1 MLSQELRPKTLDDM
15 AGQEEA
21 KRLIKAIIKNPE
33 NAPKVLLFCG
43 SFGTGKCVTGDTRV
57 HTSDGYKRIDE
68 LVQNPE
74 YDEEGFMDISPQNIK
89 VVGSTATHYYYGGK
103 RKVVE
108 ISSPSFKIRGTYNHR
123 VRVYGANG
131 GLHWK
136 KLRDITTDDFVAIPL
151 KHDMLFD
158 NKSKTYEFMKED
170 ISERDKGYFLGTLF
184 SNILSYGYV
193 NGYYFDG
200 VIICSGNVRYLLKGL
215 KEDYCSVVDNKGI
228 CIKTSLNGYIKDFFT
243 DVVTVPEFVFLSN
256 REFICGFLSAVCEY
270 HRKGFDFKFG
280 NFTESVARGLQQ
292 LFYLLGIVT
301 HVDAV
306 SGSAYDFKITDSVS
320 RHKAFE
326 SLFSDLG
333 AVSGILECYKDYKC
347 SKLKIPNDEYT
358 RYIADKMYQFIKE
371 NHNLG
376 ELPLSHYMNIMD
388 SDFRFITNKRTK
400 SISIDSYYRL
410 VGVAKLI
417 GVDVLKDRVV
427 KGYNRLLED
436 YRFVRV
442 SSKKELYNE
451 YDVYDLTVEGT
462 ATFTANGLINHN
474 TTASRI
480 VGRELNNIKDEN
492 YDLLNSPFYY
502 EFDSTVVGN
511 VEEIKKLRDIFTVSF
526 GDYWRIVVL
535 DECVHYDTKIHV
547 MDENGN
553 KFVYSIGRLVSKK
566 PKGWKALSV
575 DDKGNFSYKPILNF
589 FNNGKKDFYKVGV
602 EVSRLGSLSRV
613 NKYIKNV
620 VCTENHRFFDT
631 NFNEVYLRDL
641 KVGDVI
647 STYEDY
653 SNNKILKRAIKNSN
667 TEYILNEDVV
677 SFLRGSVLGDG
688 RVDVLRSGSFRYNFT
703 QSSKHYEYF
712 DVVKSILG
720 ELYCC
725 DKVGKS
731 GYGGK
736 DVLTVTSRV
745 CDSFKDIFSS
755 LFTDGKK
762 RITREY
768 LDSLTPLSIAT
779 WYMDDGSLNHSYGK
793 EKSISLSTHAYSK
806 EENEIII
813 EYFKDVYGIQFKLY
827 YDKRCGRYS
836 IGASCKEDR
845 HKFLELVSP
854 YVIDLFQYKLGKYFS
869 CGNGIRNIDSI
880 KEDVYKG
887 DFKFVGKGVIKSITP
902 YKDSHVSAYD
912 IEVADN
918 HNYITSGG
926 IILHNCH
933 TVSSSAQAAMLKM
946 FEETKGKTIYI
957 LATTDPQKLLPTIRS
972 RALEINFNDV
982 PVEAIVDN
990 LTKVSEERNLN
1001 LSEEIKLLIA
1011 DRSGGH
1017 MRNAHM
1023 LLDKYI
1029 LLGEED
1035 FKDSIKS
1042 SVTLFC
1048 DYLIATYKN
1057 DKDAV
1062 LSNIND
1068 LLSIPKD
1075 NLQSDWSIVM
1085 TESLRSFCGFECRHK
1100 DIKRLVDTYGSDFNI
1115 IAQCYMSTWVK
1126 NMFIDIP
1133 YTQATL
1139 LNMYKVVQGALE
1151 KKRTQ
1156 SGVGSVSSVAS
1167 KYGRPVR

>member
-74 YDEEGFMDISPQNIK
+74 YDEEGFMDISPKNVK
-89 VVGSTATHYYYGGK
+89 VVGDRLATHHYYGGK
-103 RKVVE
+103 KKVVK
-108 ISSPSFKIRGTYNHR
+108 ISSREFSIKGTPNHR
-123 VRVYGANG
+123 VKVYGGKG
-131 GLHWK
+131 GLVWK
-136 KLRDITTDDFVAIPL
+136 RLDKITKDDYVAIPI
-151 KHDMLFD
+151 KDVILFD
-158 NKSKTYEFMKED
+158 NKSEDYSFFRGGASEFDKGFILGSIFSQSIGNGVDLSEMSDTIDISGNSASINSFCCRVDGLIED
-170 ISERDKGYFLGTLF
+170 ISYNHVRF
-184 SNILSYGYV
+184 SHKDLSKYIYEYGLSH
-193 NGYYFDG
+193 N
-200 VIICSGNVRYLLKGL
+200 
-215 KEDYCSVVDNKGI
+215 
-228 CIKTSLNGYIKDFFT
+228 
-243 DVVTVPEFVFLSN
+243 VPEFVFSSN
-256 REFICGFLSAVCEY
+256 RKFIVGFLSAFFSFLGDY
-270 HRKGFDFKFG
+270 DF
-280 NFTESVARGLQQ
+280 TVSSLSESVARDIQNL
-292 LFYLLGIVT
+292 LYLLGIV
-301 HVDAV
+301 
-306 SGSAYDFKITDSVS
+306 SSVIETS
-320 RHKAFE
+320 T
-326 SLFSDLG
+326 
-333 AVSGILECYKDYKC
+333 YKC
-347 SKLKIPNDEYT
+347 KLSILHRRSREVFCDTIVISDDIQGVLLRKSICNMTSKEEYIPNNTYT
-358 RYIADKMYQFIKE
+358 KFITARIRHLLRSTALDDSLSSHINFDKWFSFIKYDDRKS
-371 NHNLG
+371 
-376 ELPLSHYMNIMD
+376 LSL
-388 SDFRFITNKRTK
+388 K
-400 SISIDSYYRL
+400 SYH
-410 VGVAKLI
+410 
-417 GVDVLKDRVV
+417 DVLEHANMDIFKDRTL
-427 KGYNRLLED
+427 KHFDTLLNTHI
-436 YRFVRV
+436 FVRV
-442 SSKKELYNE
+442 SDIKELSS

-462 ATFTANGLINHN
+462 HTFTANGLINHN

-480 VGRELNNIKDEN
+480 VGRELNNIKDDN

-535 DECVHYDTKIHV
+535 DET
-547 MDENGN
+547 
-553 KFVYSIGRLVSKK
+553 
-566 PKGWKALSV
+566 
-575 DDKGNFSYKPILNF
+575 
-589 FNNGKKDFYKVGV
+589 
-602 EVSRLGSLSRV
+602 
-613 NKYIKNV
+613 
-620 VCTENHRFFDT
+620 
-631 NFNEVYLRDL
+631 
-641 KVGDVI
+641 
-647 STYEDY
+647 
-653 SNNKILKRAIKNSN
+653 
-667 TEYILNEDVV
+667 
-677 SFLRGSVLGDG
+677 
-688 RVDVLRSGSFRYNFT
+688 
-703 QSSKHYEYF
+703 
-712 DVVKSILG
+712 
-720 ELYCC
+720 
-725 DKVGKS
+725 
-731 GYGGK
+731 
-736 DVLTVTSRV
+736 
-745 CDSFKDIFSS
+745 
-755 LFTDGKK
+755 
-762 RITREY
+762 
-768 LDSLTPLSIAT
+768 
-779 WYMDDGSLNHSYGK
+779 
-793 EKSISLSTHAYSK
+793 
-806 EENEIII
+806 
-813 EYFKDVYGIQFKLY
+813 
-827 YDKRCGRYS
+827 
-836 IGASCKEDR
+836 
-845 HKFLELVSP
+845 
-854 YVIDLFQYKLGKYFS
+854 
-869 CGNGIRNIDSI
+869 
-880 KEDVYKG
+880 
-887 DFKFVGKGVIKSITP
+887 
-902 YKDSHVSAYD
+902 
-912 IEVADN
+912 
-918 HNYITSGG
+918 
-926 IILHNCH
+926 H
-933 TVSSSAQAAMLKM
+933 TVSSQAQAAMLKM

-1057 DKDAV
+1057 DKDVV

-1156 SGVGSVSSVAS
+1156 SGVGSVQSVAS

>member
-57 HTSDGYKRIDE
+57 HTSDGYKRIDG

-74 YDEEGFMDISPQNIK
+74 YDEEGFMDISPKNIK
-89 VVGSTATHYYYGGK
+89 VVGDRLATHHYYGGK
-103 RKVVE
+103 KKVVK
-108 ISSPSFKIRGTYNHR
+108 ISSREFSIKGTPNHR
-123 VRVYGANG
+123 VKVYGGKG
-131 GLHWK
+131 GLVWK
-136 KLRDITTDDFVAIPL
+136 RLVKITKDDYVAIPI
-151 KHDMLFD
+151 KDVILFD
-158 NKSKTYEFMKED
+158 NKSEDYSFFRGGASEFDKGFILGSIFSQSIGNGVDLSEMSDTIDIYGNSASINSFCCRVDGLIED
-170 ISERDKGYFLGTLF
+170 ISYNHVRF
-184 SNILSYGYV
+184 SHKDLSKYIYEYGLSH
-193 NGYYFDG
+193 N
-200 VIICSGNVRYLLKGL
+200 
-215 KEDYCSVVDNKGI
+215 
-228 CIKTSLNGYIKDFFT
+228 
-243 DVVTVPEFVFLSN
+243 VPEFVFSSN
-256 REFICGFLSAVCEY
+256 RKFIVGFLSAFFSFLCDY
-270 HRKGFDFKFG
+270 DF
-280 NFTESVARGLQQ
+280 TVSSLSESVARDIQNL
-292 LFYLLGIVT
+292 LYLLGIV
-301 HVDAV
+301 
-306 SGSAYDFKITDSVS
+306 SSVIETS
-320 RHKAFE
+320 T
-326 SLFSDLG
+326 
-333 AVSGILECYKDYKC
+333 YKC
-347 SKLKIPNDEYT
+347 KLSILHRRSREVFCDTIVISDDIQRVLLRKSICNMTSKEEYIPNNTYT
-358 RYIADKMYQFIKE
+358 KFITARIRHLLRSTALDDSLSSHINFDKWFSFIKYDDRKS
-371 NHNLG
+371 
-376 ELPLSHYMNIMD
+376 LSL
-388 SDFRFITNKRTK
+388 K
-400 SISIDSYYRL
+400 SYH
-410 VGVAKLI
+410 
-417 GVDVLKDRVV
+417 DVLEHANMDIFKDRTL
-427 KGYNRLLED
+427 KHFDTLLNTHI
-436 YRFVRV
+436 FVRV
-442 SSKKELYNE
+442 SEIKELSS

-462 ATFTANGLINHN
+462 HTFTANGLINHN

-480 VGRELNNIKDEN
+480 VGRELNNIKDDN

-535 DECVHYDTKIHV
+535 DEC
-547 MDENGN
+547 
-553 KFVYSIGRLVSKK
+553 
-566 PKGWKALSV
+566 
-575 DDKGNFSYKPILNF
+575 
-589 FNNGKKDFYKVGV
+589 
-602 EVSRLGSLSRV
+602 
-613 NKYIKNV
+613 
-620 VCTENHRFFDT
+620 
-631 NFNEVYLRDL
+631 
-641 KVGDVI
+641 
-647 STYEDY
+647 
-653 SNNKILKRAIKNSN
+653 
-667 TEYILNEDVV
+667 
-677 SFLRGSVLGDG
+677 
-688 RVDVLRSGSFRYNFT
+688 
-703 QSSKHYEYF
+703 
-712 DVVKSILG
+712 
-720 ELYCC
+720 
-725 DKVGKS
+725 
-731 GYGGK
+731 
-736 DVLTVTSRV
+736 
-745 CDSFKDIFSS
+745 
-755 LFTDGKK
+755 
-762 RITREY
+762 
-768 LDSLTPLSIAT
+768 
-779 WYMDDGSLNHSYGK
+779 
-793 EKSISLSTHAYSK
+793 
-806 EENEIII
+806 
-813 EYFKDVYGIQFKLY
+813 
-827 YDKRCGRYS
+827 
-836 IGASCKEDR
+836 
-845 HKFLELVSP
+845 
-854 YVIDLFQYKLGKYFS
+854 
-869 CGNGIRNIDSI
+869 
-880 KEDVYKG
+880 
-887 DFKFVGKGVIKSITP
+887 
-902 YKDSHVSAYD
+902 
-912 IEVADN
+912 
-918 HNYITSGG
+918 
-926 IILHNCH
+926 H
-933 TVSSSAQAAMLKM
+933 TVSSVAQAAMLKM

-1100 DIKRLVDTYGSDFNI
+1100 DIKRLVDTYGGDFNI

-1156 SGVGSVSSVAS
+1156 SGVGSVQSVAS

>member
-74 YDEEGFMDISPQNIK
+74 YDEEGFMDISPKNIK
-89 VVGSTATHYYYGGK
+89 VVGDRLATHHYYGGK
-103 RKVVE
+103 KKVVK
-108 ISSPSFKIRGTYNHR
+108 ISSREFSIKGTPNHR
-123 VRVYGANG
+123 VKVYGGKG
-131 GLHWK
+131 GLVWK
-136 KLRDITTDDFVAIPL
+136 RLDKITKDDYVAIPI
-151 KHDMLFD
+151 KDVILFD
-158 NKSKTYEFMKED
+158 NKSEDYSFFRGGASEFDKGFILGSIFSQSIGNGVGLSEMSDTIDISGNSASINSFCCRVDGLIED
-170 ISERDKGYFLGTLF
+170 ISYNHVRF
-184 SNILSYGYV
+184 SHKDLSKYIYEYGLSH
-193 NGYYFDG
+193 N
-200 VIICSGNVRYLLKGL
+200 
-215 KEDYCSVVDNKGI
+215 
-228 CIKTSLNGYIKDFFT
+228 
-243 DVVTVPEFVFLSN
+243 VPEFVFSSN
-256 REFICGFLSAVCEY
+256 RKFIVGFLSAFFSFLGDY
-270 HRKGFDFKFG
+270 DF
-280 NFTESVARGLQQ
+280 TVSSLSESVARDIQNL
-292 LFYLLGIVT
+292 LYLLGIV
-301 HVDAV
+301 
-306 SGSAYDFKITDSVS
+306 SSVIETS
-320 RHKAFE
+320 T
-326 SLFSDLG
+326 
-333 AVSGILECYKDYKC
+333 YKC
-347 SKLKIPNDEYT
+347 KLSILHRRSREVFCDTIVISDDIQGVLLRKSICNMTSKEEYIPNNTYT
-358 RYIADKMYQFIKE
+358 KFITARIRHLLRSTALDDSLSSHINFDKWFSFIKYDDRKS
-371 NHNLG
+371 
-376 ELPLSHYMNIMD
+376 LSL
-388 SDFRFITNKRTK
+388 K
-400 SISIDSYYRL
+400 SYH
-410 VGVAKLI
+410 
-417 GVDVLKDRVV
+417 DVLEHANMDIFKDRTL
-427 KGYNRLLED
+427 KHFDTLLNTHI
-436 YRFVRV
+436 FVRV
-442 SSKKELYNE
+442 SDIKELSS

-462 ATFTANGLINHN
+462 HTFTANGLINHN

-480 VGRELNNIKDEN
+480 VGRELNNIKDDN

-535 DECVHYDTKIHV
+535 DET
-547 MDENGN
+547 
-553 KFVYSIGRLVSKK
+553 
-566 PKGWKALSV
+566 
-575 DDKGNFSYKPILNF
+575 
-589 FNNGKKDFYKVGV
+589 
-602 EVSRLGSLSRV
+602 
-613 NKYIKNV
+613 
-620 VCTENHRFFDT
+620 
-631 NFNEVYLRDL
+631 
-641 KVGDVI
+641 
-647 STYEDY
+647 
-653 SNNKILKRAIKNSN
+653 
-667 TEYILNEDVV
+667 
-677 SFLRGSVLGDG
+677 
-688 RVDVLRSGSFRYNFT
+688 
-703 QSSKHYEYF
+703 
-712 DVVKSILG
+712 
-720 ELYCC
+720 
-725 DKVGKS
+725 
-731 GYGGK
+731 
-736 DVLTVTSRV
+736 
-745 CDSFKDIFSS
+745 
-755 LFTDGKK
+755 
-762 RITREY
+762 
-768 LDSLTPLSIAT
+768 
-779 WYMDDGSLNHSYGK
+779 
-793 EKSISLSTHAYSK
+793 
-806 EENEIII
+806 
-813 EYFKDVYGIQFKLY
+813 
-827 YDKRCGRYS
+827 
-836 IGASCKEDR
+836 
-845 HKFLELVSP
+845 
-854 YVIDLFQYKLGKYFS
+854 
-869 CGNGIRNIDSI
+869 
-880 KEDVYKG
+880 
-887 DFKFVGKGVIKSITP
+887 
-902 YKDSHVSAYD
+902 
-912 IEVADN
+912 
-918 HNYITSGG
+918 
-926 IILHNCH
+926 H
-933 TVSSSAQAAMLKM
+933 TVSSQAQAAMLKM

-1057 DKDAV
+1057 DKDVV

-1156 SGVGSVSSVAS
+1156 SGVGSVQSVAS

>member
-74 YDEEGFMDISPQNIK
+74 YDEEGFMDISPKNIK
-89 VVGSTATHYYYGGK
+89 VVGDRLATHHYYGGK
-103 RKVVE
+103 KKVVK
-108 ISSPSFKIRGTYNHR
+108 ISSREFSIKGTPNHR
-123 VRVYGANG
+123 VKVYGGKG
-131 GLHWK
+131 GLVWK
-136 KLRDITTDDFVAIPL
+136 RLDKITKDDYVAIPI
-151 KHDMLFD
+151 KDVILFD
-158 NKSKTYEFMKED
+158 NKSEDYSFFRGGASEFDKGFILGSIFSQSIGNGVDLSEMSDTIDISGNSASINSFCCRVDGLIED
-170 ISERDKGYFLGTLF
+170 ISYNHVRF
-184 SNILSYGYV
+184 SHKDLSKYIYEYGLSH
-193 NGYYFDG
+193 N
-200 VIICSGNVRYLLKGL
+200 
-215 KEDYCSVVDNKGI
+215 
-228 CIKTSLNGYIKDFFT
+228 
-243 DVVTVPEFVFLSN
+243 VPEFVFSSN
-256 REFICGFLSAVCEY
+256 RKFIIGFLSAFFSFLGDY
-270 HRKGFDFKFG
+270 DF
-280 NFTESVARGLQQ
+280 TVSSLSESVARDIQNL
-292 LFYLLGIVT
+292 LYLLGIV
-301 HVDAV
+301 
-306 SGSAYDFKITDSVS
+306 SSVIETS
-320 RHKAFE
+320 T
-326 SLFSDLG
+326 
-333 AVSGILECYKDYKC
+333 YKC
-347 SKLKIPNDEYT
+347 KLSILHRRSREVFCDTIVISDDIQGVLLRKSICNMTSKEEYIPNNTYT
-358 RYIADKMYQFIKE
+358 KFITARIRHLLRSTALDDSLSSHINFDKWFSFIKYDDRKS
-371 NHNLG
+371 
-376 ELPLSHYMNIMD
+376 LSL
-388 SDFRFITNKRTK
+388 K
-400 SISIDSYYRL
+400 SYH
-410 VGVAKLI
+410 
-417 GVDVLKDRVV
+417 DVLEHANMDIFKDRTL
-427 KGYNRLLED
+427 KHFDTLLNTHI
-436 YRFVRV
+436 FVRV
-442 SSKKELYNE
+442 SDIKELSS

-462 ATFTANGLINHN
+462 HTFTANGLINHN

-480 VGRELNNIKDEN
+480 VGRELNNIKDDN

-535 DECVHYDTKIHV
+535 DET
-547 MDENGN
+547 
-553 KFVYSIGRLVSKK
+553 
-566 PKGWKALSV
+566 
-575 DDKGNFSYKPILNF
+575 
-589 FNNGKKDFYKVGV
+589 
-602 EVSRLGSLSRV
+602 
-613 NKYIKNV
+613 
-620 VCTENHRFFDT
+620 
-631 NFNEVYLRDL
+631 
-641 KVGDVI
+641 
-647 STYEDY
+647 
-653 SNNKILKRAIKNSN
+653 
-667 TEYILNEDVV
+667 
-677 SFLRGSVLGDG
+677 
-688 RVDVLRSGSFRYNFT
+688 
-703 QSSKHYEYF
+703 
-712 DVVKSILG
+712 
-720 ELYCC
+720 
-725 DKVGKS
+725 
-731 GYGGK
+731 
-736 DVLTVTSRV
+736 
-745 CDSFKDIFSS
+745 
-755 LFTDGKK
+755 
-762 RITREY
+762 
-768 LDSLTPLSIAT
+768 
-779 WYMDDGSLNHSYGK
+779 
-793 EKSISLSTHAYSK
+793 
-806 EENEIII
+806 
-813 EYFKDVYGIQFKLY
+813 
-827 YDKRCGRYS
+827 
-836 IGASCKEDR
+836 
-845 HKFLELVSP
+845 
-854 YVIDLFQYKLGKYFS
+854 
-869 CGNGIRNIDSI
+869 
-880 KEDVYKG
+880 
-887 DFKFVGKGVIKSITP
+887 
-902 YKDSHVSAYD
+902 
-912 IEVADN
+912 
-918 HNYITSGG
+918 
-926 IILHNCH
+926 H
-933 TVSSSAQAAMLKM
+933 TVSSQAQAAMLKM

-972 RALEINFNDV
+972 RALEIDFNDV

-1057 DKDAV
+1057 DKDVV

-1156 SGVGSVSSVAS
+1156 SGVGSVQSVAS

>member
-193 NGYYFDG
+193 NGYHFDG

-215 KEDYCSVVDNKGI
+215 KEDYCSVVDSKGI

-280 NFTESVARGLQQ
+280 NFTESIVRDLQQ

-371 NHNLG
+371 NHNLV

-388 SDFRFITNKRTK
+388 SDFRFITNKRIK

-480 VGRELNNIKDEN
+480 VGRELNNIKDDN

-535 DECVHYDTKIHV
+535 DEC
-547 MDENGN
+547 
-553 KFVYSIGRLVSKK
+553 
-566 PKGWKALSV
+566 
-575 DDKGNFSYKPILNF
+575 
-589 FNNGKKDFYKVGV
+589 
-602 EVSRLGSLSRV
+602 
-613 NKYIKNV
+613 
-620 VCTENHRFFDT
+620 
-631 NFNEVYLRDL
+631 
-641 KVGDVI
+641 
-647 STYEDY
+647 
-653 SNNKILKRAIKNSN
+653 
-667 TEYILNEDVV
+667 
-677 SFLRGSVLGDG
+677 
-688 RVDVLRSGSFRYNFT
+688 
-703 QSSKHYEYF
+703 
-712 DVVKSILG
+712 
-720 ELYCC
+720 
-725 DKVGKS
+725 
-731 GYGGK
+731 
-736 DVLTVTSRV
+736 
-745 CDSFKDIFSS
+745 
-755 LFTDGKK
+755 
-762 RITREY
+762 
-768 LDSLTPLSIAT
+768 
-779 WYMDDGSLNHSYGK
+779 
-793 EKSISLSTHAYSK
+793 
-806 EENEIII
+806 
-813 EYFKDVYGIQFKLY
+813 
-827 YDKRCGRYS
+827 
-836 IGASCKEDR
+836 
-845 HKFLELVSP
+845 
-854 YVIDLFQYKLGKYFS
+854 
-869 CGNGIRNIDSI
+869 
-880 KEDVYKG
+880 
-887 DFKFVGKGVIKSITP
+887 
-902 YKDSHVSAYD
+902 
-912 IEVADN
+912 
-918 HNYITSGG
+918 
-926 IILHNCH
+926 H
-933 TVSSSAQAAMLKM
+933 TVSSQAQAAMLKM

>member
-74 YDEEGFMDISPQNIK
+74 YDEEGFMDISPKNIK
-89 VVGSTATHYYYGGK
+89 VVGDRLATHHYYGGK
-103 RKVVE
+103 KKVVK
-108 ISSPSFKIRGTYNHR
+108 ISSREFSIKGTPNHR
-123 VRVYGANG
+123 VKVYGGRG
-131 GLHWK
+131 GLVWK
-136 KLRDITTDDFVAIPL
+136 RLDKITKDDYVAIPI
-151 KHDMLFD
+151 KDVILFD
-158 NKSKTYEFMKED
+158 NKSEDCSFFRGGASEFDKGFILGSIFSQSIGNGVDLSEMSDTIDISGNSASINSFCCRVDGLIED
-170 ISERDKGYFLGTLF
+170 ISYNHVRF
-184 SNILSYGYV
+184 SHKDLSKYIYEYGLSH
-193 NGYYFDG
+193 N
-200 VIICSGNVRYLLKGL
+200 
-215 KEDYCSVVDNKGI
+215 
-228 CIKTSLNGYIKDFFT
+228 
-243 DVVTVPEFVFLSN
+243 VPEFVFSSN
-256 REFICGFLSAVCEY
+256 RKFIVGFLSAFFSFLGDY
-270 HRKGFDFKFG
+270 DF
-280 NFTESVARGLQQ
+280 TVSSLSESVARDIQNL
-292 LFYLLGIVT
+292 LYLLGIV
-301 HVDAV
+301 
-306 SGSAYDFKITDSVS
+306 SSVIETS
-320 RHKAFE
+320 T
-326 SLFSDLG
+326 
-333 AVSGILECYKDYKC
+333 YKC
-347 SKLKIPNDEYT
+347 KLSILHRRSREVFCDTIVISDDIQGVLLRKSICNMTSKEEYIPNNTYT
-358 RYIADKMYQFIKE
+358 KFITARIRHLLRSTALDDSLSSHINFDKWFSFIKYDDRKS
-371 NHNLG
+371 
-376 ELPLSHYMNIMD
+376 LSL
-388 SDFRFITNKRTK
+388 K
-400 SISIDSYYRL
+400 SYH
-410 VGVAKLI
+410 
-417 GVDVLKDRVV
+417 DVLEHANMDIFKDRTL
-427 KGYNRLLED
+427 KHFDTLLNTHI
-436 YRFVRV
+436 FVRV
-442 SSKKELYNE
+442 SDIKELSS

-462 ATFTANGLINHN
+462 HTFTANGLINHN

-480 VGRELNNIKDEN
+480 VGRELNNIKDDN

-535 DECVHYDTKIHV
+535 DET
-547 MDENGN
+547 
-553 KFVYSIGRLVSKK
+553 
-566 PKGWKALSV
+566 
-575 DDKGNFSYKPILNF
+575 
-589 FNNGKKDFYKVGV
+589 
-602 EVSRLGSLSRV
+602 
-613 NKYIKNV
+613 
-620 VCTENHRFFDT
+620 
-631 NFNEVYLRDL
+631 
-641 KVGDVI
+641 
-647 STYEDY
+647 
-653 SNNKILKRAIKNSN
+653 
-667 TEYILNEDVV
+667 
-677 SFLRGSVLGDG
+677 
-688 RVDVLRSGSFRYNFT
+688 
-703 QSSKHYEYF
+703 
-712 DVVKSILG
+712 
-720 ELYCC
+720 
-725 DKVGKS
+725 
-731 GYGGK
+731 
-736 DVLTVTSRV
+736 
-745 CDSFKDIFSS
+745 
-755 LFTDGKK
+755 
-762 RITREY
+762 
-768 LDSLTPLSIAT
+768 
-779 WYMDDGSLNHSYGK
+779 
-793 EKSISLSTHAYSK
+793 
-806 EENEIII
+806 
-813 EYFKDVYGIQFKLY
+813 
-827 YDKRCGRYS
+827 
-836 IGASCKEDR
+836 
-845 HKFLELVSP
+845 
-854 YVIDLFQYKLGKYFS
+854 
-869 CGNGIRNIDSI
+869 
-880 KEDVYKG
+880 
-887 DFKFVGKGVIKSITP
+887 
-902 YKDSHVSAYD
+902 
-912 IEVADN
+912 
-918 HNYITSGG
+918 
-926 IILHNCH
+926 H
-933 TVSSSAQAAMLKM
+933 TVSSQAQAAMLKM

-1057 DKDAV
+1057 DKDVV

-1156 SGVGSVSSVAS
+1156 SGVGSVQSVAS

>member
-1 MLSQELRPKTLDDM
+1 MLSQELRPKKLDDM

-74 YDEEGFMDISPQNIK
+74 YDEEGFMDISPKNIK
-89 VVGSTATHYYYGGK
+89 VVGDRLATHHYYGGK
-103 RKVVE
+103 KKVVK
-108 ISSPSFKIRGTYNHR
+108 ISSREFSIKGTPNHR
-123 VRVYGANG
+123 VKVYGGKG
-131 GLHWK
+131 GLVWK
-136 KLRDITTDDFVAIPL
+136 RLDKITKDDYVAIPI
-151 KHDMLFD
+151 KDVILFD
-158 NKSKTYEFMKED
+158 NKSEDYSFFRGGASEFDKGFILGSIFSQSIGNGVDLSEMSDTIDIYGNSASINSFCCRVDGLIED
-170 ISERDKGYFLGTLF
+170 ISYNHVRF
-184 SNILSYGYV
+184 SHKDLSKYIYEYGLSH
-193 NGYYFDG
+193 N
-200 VIICSGNVRYLLKGL
+200 
-215 KEDYCSVVDNKGI
+215 
-228 CIKTSLNGYIKDFFT
+228 
-243 DVVTVPEFVFLSN
+243 VPEFVFSSN
-256 REFICGFLSAVCEY
+256 RKFIVGFLSAFFSFLCDY
-270 HRKGFDFKFG
+270 DF
-280 NFTESVARGLQQ
+280 TVSSLSESVARDIQNL
-292 LFYLLGIVT
+292 LYLLGIV
-301 HVDAV
+301 
-306 SGSAYDFKITDSVS
+306 SSVIETS
-320 RHKAFE
+320 T
-326 SLFSDLG
+326 
-333 AVSGILECYKDYKC
+333 YKC
-347 SKLKIPNDEYT
+347 KLSILHRRSREVFCDTIVISDDIQRVLLRKSICNMTSKEEYIPNNTYT
-358 RYIADKMYQFIKE
+358 KFITARIRHLLRSTALDDSLSSHINFDKWFSFIKY
-371 NHNLG
+371 G
-376 ELPLSHYMNIMD
+376 DRKSLSL
-388 SDFRFITNKRTK
+388 K
-400 SISIDSYYRL
+400 SYH
-410 VGVAKLI
+410 
-417 GVDVLKDRVV
+417 DVLEHANMDIFKDRTL
-427 KGYNRLLED
+427 KHFDTLLNTHI
-436 YRFVRV
+436 FVRV
-442 SSKKELYNE
+442 SEIKELSS

-462 ATFTANGLINHN
+462 HTFTANGLINHN

-480 VGRELNNIKDEN
+480 VGRELNNIKDDN

-535 DECVHYDTKIHV
+535 DECVHYDTRIHV

-553 KFVYSIGRLVSKK
+553 TFLEKIGKLVSKK
-566 PKGWKALSV
+566 PKGWEALSV
-575 DDKGNFSYKPILNF
+575 DDRGNFSYKPILNF
-589 FNNGKKDFYKVGV
+589 FNNGKKDFYKVDIDGV
-602 EVSRLGSLSRV
+602 EDS
-613 NKYIKNV
+613 V
-620 VCTENHRFFDT
+620 VCTDNHRFFDI

-641 KVGDVI
+641 VVGDIV
-647 STYEDY
+647 ST
-653 SNNKILKRAIKNSN
+653 LC
-667 TEYILNEDVV
+667 
-677 SFLRGSVLGDG
+677 GG
-688 RVDVLRSGSFRYNFT
+688 
-703 QSSKHYEYF
+703 
-712 DVVKSILG
+712 ILG
-720 ELYCC
+720 Y
-725 DKVGKS
+725 
-731 GYGGK
+731 
-736 DVLTVTSRV
+736 
-745 CDSFKDIFSS
+745 
-755 LFTDGKK
+755 
-762 RITREY
+762 
-768 LDSLTPLSIAT
+768 
-779 WYMDDGSLNHSYGK
+779 
-793 EKSISLSTHAYSK
+793 
-806 EENEIII
+806 
-813 EYFKDVYGIQFKLY
+813 
-827 YDKRCGRYS
+827 
-836 IGASCKEDR
+836 
-845 HKFLELVSP
+845 
-854 YVIDLFQYKLGKYFS
+854 
-869 CGNGIRNIDSI
+869 
-880 KEDVYKG
+880 
-887 DFKFVGKGVIKSITP
+887 GVIKSIAP

-933 TVSSSAQAAMLKM
+933 TVSATAQAAMLKM

-1100 DIKRLVDTYGSDFNI
+1100 DIKRLVDTYGGDFNI

-1156 SGVGSVSSVAS
+1156 SGVGSVQSVAS

>member
-68 LVQNPE
+68 LVKNPE

-89 VVGSTATHYYYGGK
+89 VVGNKIATHYYYGGK
-103 RKVVE
+103 KKVIK
-108 ISSPSFKIRGTYNHR
+108 ISSREFSIKGTPNHR
-123 VRVYGANG
+123 VKVYGGKG
-131 GLHWK
+131 GLVWK
-136 KLRDITTDDFVAIPL
+136 RLDKITKDDYVAIPI
-151 KHDMLFD
+151 KDVILFD
-158 NKSKTYEFMKED
+158 NKSEDYSFFRGGASEFDKGFILGSIFSQSIGNGVDLSDISDTIDIFGDSASINSFCCRVNGLIED
-170 ISERDKGYFLGTLF
+170 ISYNHVKF
-184 SNILSYGYV
+184 SHKDLSKYIYEYGLSH
-193 NGYYFDG
+193 N
-200 VIICSGNVRYLLKGL
+200 
-215 KEDYCSVVDNKGI
+215 
-228 CIKTSLNGYIKDFFT
+228 
-243 DVVTVPEFVFLSN
+243 VPEFVFLSN
-256 REFICGFLSAVCEY
+256 RKFIVGFLSAFFSFLGDY
-270 HRKGFDFKFG
+270 DF
-280 NFTESVARGLQQ
+280 TVSSLSESVARDIQNL
-292 LFYLLGIVT
+292 LYLLGIV
-301 HVDAV
+301 
-306 SGSAYDFKITDSVS
+306 SSVIETS
-320 RHKAFE
+320 T
-326 SLFSDLG
+326 
-333 AVSGILECYKDYKC
+333 YKC
-347 SKLKIPNDEYT
+347 KLSILHRRSREVFCDTIVISDDIQRVLLRESICNMTSKEEYIPNNTYT
-358 RYIADKMYQFIKE
+358 K
-371 NHNLG
+371 
-376 ELPLSHYMNIMD
+376 
-388 SDFRFITNKRTK
+388 FITARIRHLLRSTALDDSLSSHINFDKWFSIIKYDDRK
-400 SISIDSYYRL
+400 SLSLKSYH
-410 VGVAKLI
+410 
-417 GVDVLKDRVV
+417 DVLEHANMDIFKDRTL
-427 KGYNRLLED
+427 KHFDTLLNTHI
-436 YRFVRV
+436 FVRV
-442 SSKKELYNE
+442 SEIKELSS

-462 ATFTANGLINHN
+462 HTFTANGLINHN

-526 GDYWRIVVL
+526 GDYWRIVTL
-535 DECVHYDTKIHV
+535 DEV
-547 MDENGN
+547 
-553 KFVYSIGRLVSKK
+553 
-566 PKGWKALSV
+566 
-575 DDKGNFSYKPILNF
+575 
-589 FNNGKKDFYKVGV
+589 
-602 EVSRLGSLSRV
+602 
-613 NKYIKNV
+613 
-620 VCTENHRFFDT
+620 
-631 NFNEVYLRDL
+631 
-641 KVGDVI
+641 
-647 STYEDY
+647 
-653 SNNKILKRAIKNSN
+653 
-667 TEYILNEDVV
+667 
-677 SFLRGSVLGDG
+677 
-688 RVDVLRSGSFRYNFT
+688 
-703 QSSKHYEYF
+703 
-712 DVVKSILG
+712 
-720 ELYCC
+720 
-725 DKVGKS
+725 
-731 GYGGK
+731 
-736 DVLTVTSRV
+736 
-745 CDSFKDIFSS
+745 
-755 LFTDGKK
+755 
-762 RITREY
+762 
-768 LDSLTPLSIAT
+768 
-779 WYMDDGSLNHSYGK
+779 
-793 EKSISLSTHAYSK
+793 
-806 EENEIII
+806 
-813 EYFKDVYGIQFKLY
+813 
-827 YDKRCGRYS
+827 
-836 IGASCKEDR
+836 
-845 HKFLELVSP
+845 
-854 YVIDLFQYKLGKYFS
+854 
-869 CGNGIRNIDSI
+869 
-880 KEDVYKG
+880 
-887 DFKFVGKGVIKSITP
+887 
-902 YKDSHVSAYD
+902 
-912 IEVADN
+912 
-918 HNYITSGG
+918 
-926 IILHNCH
+926 H
-933 TVSSSAQAAMLKM
+933 TVSSQAQAAMLKM

-1085 TESLRSFCGFECRHK
+1085 TESLRSFCGFVCRHK

-1151 KKRTQ
+1151 KKRSQ
-1156 SGVGSVSSVAS
+1156 SGVGSVQSVAS

>member
-1 MLSQELRPKTLDDM
+1 MLSQELRPKKLDDM

-74 YDEEGFMDISPQNIK
+74 YDEEGFMDISPKNIK
-89 VVGSTATHYYYGGK
+89 VVGDRLATHHYYGGK
-103 RKVVE
+103 KKVVK
-108 ISSPSFKIRGTYNHR
+108 ISSREFSIKGTPNHR
-123 VRVYGANG
+123 VKVYGGKG
-131 GLHWK
+131 GLVWK
-136 KLRDITTDDFVAIPL
+136 RLDKITKDDYVAIPI
-151 KHDMLFD
+151 KDVILFD
-158 NKSKTYEFMKED
+158 NKSEDYSFFRGGASEFDKGFILGSIFSQSIGNGVDLSEMSDTIDIYGNSASINSFCCRVDGLIED
-170 ISERDKGYFLGTLF
+170 ISYNHVRF
-184 SNILSYGYV
+184 SHKDLSKYIYEYGLSH
-193 NGYYFDG
+193 N
-200 VIICSGNVRYLLKGL
+200 
-215 KEDYCSVVDNKGI
+215 
-228 CIKTSLNGYIKDFFT
+228 
-243 DVVTVPEFVFLSN
+243 VPEFVFSSN
-256 REFICGFLSAVCEY
+256 RKFIVGFLSAFFSFLCDY
-270 HRKGFDFKFG
+270 DF
-280 NFTESVARGLQQ
+280 TVSSLSESVARDIQNL
-292 LFYLLGIVT
+292 LYLLGIV
-301 HVDAV
+301 
-306 SGSAYDFKITDSVS
+306 SSVIETS
-320 RHKAFE
+320 T
-326 SLFSDLG
+326 
-333 AVSGILECYKDYKC
+333 YKC
-347 SKLKIPNDEYT
+347 KLSILHRRSREVFCDTIVISDDIQRVLLRKSICNMTSKEEYIPNNTYT
-358 RYIADKMYQFIKE
+358 KFITARIRHLLCSTALDDSLSSHINFDKWFSFIKY
-371 NHNLG
+371 G
-376 ELPLSHYMNIMD
+376 DRKSLSL
-388 SDFRFITNKRTK
+388 K
-400 SISIDSYYRL
+400 SYH
-410 VGVAKLI
+410 
-417 GVDVLKDRVV
+417 DVLEHANMDIFKDRTL
-427 KGYNRLLED
+427 KHFDTLLNTHI
-436 YRFVRV
+436 FVMV
-442 SSKKELYNE
+442 SEIKELSS

-462 ATFTANGLINHN
+462 HTFTANGLINHN

-480 VGRELNNIKDEN
+480 VGRELNNIKDDN

-535 DECVHYDTKIHV
+535 DECVHYDTRIHV

-553 KFVYSIGRLVSKK
+553 TFLEKIGKLVSKK
-566 PKGWKALSV
+566 PKGWEALSV
-575 DDKGNFSYKPILNF
+575 DDRGNFSYKPILNF
-589 FNNGKKDFYKVGV
+589 FNNGKKDFYKVDIDGV
-602 EVSRLGSLSRV
+602 EDS
-613 NKYIKNV
+613 V
-620 VCTENHRFFDT
+620 VCTDNHRFFDI

-641 KVGDVI
+641 VVGDIV
-647 STYEDY
+647 ST
-653 SNNKILKRAIKNSN
+653 LC
-667 TEYILNEDVV
+667 
-677 SFLRGSVLGDG
+677 GG
-688 RVDVLRSGSFRYNFT
+688 
-703 QSSKHYEYF
+703 
-712 DVVKSILG
+712 ILG
-720 ELYCC
+720 Y
-725 DKVGKS
+725 
-731 GYGGK
+731 
-736 DVLTVTSRV
+736 
-745 CDSFKDIFSS
+745 
-755 LFTDGKK
+755 
-762 RITREY
+762 
-768 LDSLTPLSIAT
+768 
-779 WYMDDGSLNHSYGK
+779 
-793 EKSISLSTHAYSK
+793 
-806 EENEIII
+806 
-813 EYFKDVYGIQFKLY
+813 
-827 YDKRCGRYS
+827 
-836 IGASCKEDR
+836 
-845 HKFLELVSP
+845 
-854 YVIDLFQYKLGKYFS
+854 
-869 CGNGIRNIDSI
+869 
-880 KEDVYKG
+880 
-887 DFKFVGKGVIKSITP
+887 GVIKSIAP

-933 TVSSSAQAAMLKM
+933 TVSATAQAAMLKM

-957 LATTDPQKLLPTIRS
+957 LATTDPQKLLPTISS

-1100 DIKRLVDTYGSDFNI
+1100 DIKRLVDTYGGDFNI

-1156 SGVGSVSSVAS
+1156 SGVGSVQSVAS

>member
-89 VVGSTATHYYYGGK
+89 VVGDRLATHHYYGGK
-103 RKVVE
+103 KKVVK
-108 ISSPSFKIRGTYNHR
+108 ISSREFSIKGTPNHR
-123 VRVYGANG
+123 VKVYGGKG
-131 GLHWK
+131 GLVWK
-136 KLRDITTDDFVAIPL
+136 RLDKITKDDYVAIPI
-151 KHDMLFD
+151 KDVILFD
-158 NKSKTYEFMKED
+158 NKSEDYSFFRGGASEFDKGFILGSIFSQSIGNGVDLSEMSDTIDIFGDSASINSFCCRVDGLIED
-170 ISERDKGYFLGTLF
+170 ISYNHVKF
-184 SNILSYGYV
+184 SHKDLPKYIYEYGLSH
-193 NGYYFDG
+193 N
-200 VIICSGNVRYLLKGL
+200 
-215 KEDYCSVVDNKGI
+215 
-228 CIKTSLNGYIKDFFT
+228 
-243 DVVTVPEFVFLSN
+243 VPEFVFSSN
-256 REFICGFLSAVCEY
+256 RKFIVGFLSAFFSFLGDY
-270 HRKGFDFKFG
+270 DF
-280 NFTESVARGLQQ
+280 TVSSLSESVARDIQNL
-292 LFYLLGIVT
+292 LYLLGIV
-301 HVDAV
+301 
-306 SGSAYDFKITDSVS
+306 SSVIETS
-320 RHKAFE
+320 T
-326 SLFSDLG
+326 
-333 AVSGILECYKDYKC
+333 YKC
-347 SKLKIPNDEYT
+347 KLSILHRRSREVFCDTIVISDDIQGVLLRKSICNMTSKEEYIPNNTYT
-358 RYIADKMYQFIKE
+358 KFITARIRHLLRSTALDDSLSSHINFDKWFSFIKYDDRKS
-371 NHNLG
+371 
-376 ELPLSHYMNIMD
+376 LSL
-388 SDFRFITNKRTK
+388 K
-400 SISIDSYYRL
+400 SYH
-410 VGVAKLI
+410 
-417 GVDVLKDRVV
+417 DVLEHANMDIFKDRTL
-427 KGYNRLLED
+427 KHFDTLLNTHI
-436 YRFVRV
+436 FIRV
-442 SSKKELYNE
+442 SEINELSS

-462 ATFTANGLINHN
+462 HTFTANGLINHN

-535 DECVHYDTKIHV
+535 DET
-547 MDENGN
+547 
-553 KFVYSIGRLVSKK
+553 
-566 PKGWKALSV
+566 
-575 DDKGNFSYKPILNF
+575 
-589 FNNGKKDFYKVGV
+589 
-602 EVSRLGSLSRV
+602 
-613 NKYIKNV
+613 
-620 VCTENHRFFDT
+620 
-631 NFNEVYLRDL
+631 
-641 KVGDVI
+641 
-647 STYEDY
+647 
-653 SNNKILKRAIKNSN
+653 
-667 TEYILNEDVV
+667 
-677 SFLRGSVLGDG
+677 
-688 RVDVLRSGSFRYNFT
+688 
-703 QSSKHYEYF
+703 
-712 DVVKSILG
+712 
-720 ELYCC
+720 
-725 DKVGKS
+725 
-731 GYGGK
+731 
-736 DVLTVTSRV
+736 
-745 CDSFKDIFSS
+745 
-755 LFTDGKK
+755 
-762 RITREY
+762 
-768 LDSLTPLSIAT
+768 
-779 WYMDDGSLNHSYGK
+779 
-793 EKSISLSTHAYSK
+793 
-806 EENEIII
+806 
-813 EYFKDVYGIQFKLY
+813 
-827 YDKRCGRYS
+827 
-836 IGASCKEDR
+836 
-845 HKFLELVSP
+845 
-854 YVIDLFQYKLGKYFS
+854 
-869 CGNGIRNIDSI
+869 
-880 KEDVYKG
+880 
-887 DFKFVGKGVIKSITP
+887 
-902 YKDSHVSAYD
+902 
-912 IEVADN
+912 
-918 HNYITSGG
+918 
-926 IILHNCH
+926 H
-933 TVSSSAQAAMLKM
+933 TVSGQAQAAMLKM

-1085 TESLRSFCGFECRHK
+1085 TESLRSFCGFDCRNK

-1126 NMFIDIP
+1126 NMFVDIP

-1151 KKRTQ
+1151 KKRSQ
-1156 SGVGSVSSVAS
+1156 SGVGSVQSVAS

>member
-1 MLSQELRPKTLDDM
+1 MLSQELRPKTLDGM

-103 RKVVE
+103 KKVVE
-108 ISSPSFKIRGTYNHR
+108 ISSPSFKVRGTYNHR
-123 VRVYGANG
+123 VKVYGGKG
-131 GLHWK
+131 GLQWK
-136 KLRDITTDDFVAIPL
+136 KLKDITTDDFVAIPL
-151 KHDMLFD
+151 KHDILFD

-184 SNILSYGYV
+184 FNILSYGYV
-193 NGYYFDG
+193 NDYYFDG
-200 VIICSGNVRYLLKGL
+200 IIIASTNVEYLSKGL
-215 KEDYCSVVDNKGI
+215 KEDYYSIVDNKGI
-228 CIKTSLNGYIKDFFT
+228 CIKTSLSRYIKDFFT
-243 DVVTVPEFVFLSN
+243 DVVAIPEFVFSSN
-256 REFICGFLSAVCEY
+256 REFICGFLSVVCEY
-270 HRKGFDFKFG
+270 YRKGFEFKFG
-280 NFTESVARGLQQ
+280 NFTESVARDLQQ

-301 HVDAV
+301 RVDAV
-306 SGSAYDFKITDSVS
+306 SGSLYDLKIADSAS

-333 AVSGILECYKDYKC
+333 LVRYFFEGCVNYRC

-358 RYIADKMYQFIKE
+358 RFIADKMYQLIKDG
-371 NHNLG
+371 NNLNN
-376 ELPLSHYMNIMD
+376 LPLSNYMHMRE
-388 SDFRFITNKRTK
+388 SDFRFINNKRTK
-400 SISIDSYYRL
+400 TMSVDSYYKL
-410 VGVAKLI
+410 VGVAQVLGI
-417 GVDVLKDRVV
+417 DVNKNRTI
-427 KGYNRLLED
+427 KGYSQLLED
-436 YRFVRV
+436 YMFVRV

-462 ATFTANGLINHN
+462 HTFTANGLINHN

-480 VGRELNNIKDEN
+480 VGRELNNIKDDN

-535 DECVHYDTKIHV
+535 DECVHYDTRIHV

-553 KFVYSIGRLVSKK
+553 KFLEKIGKIVSKR
-566 PKGWKALSV
+566 PKNWKALSV
-575 DDKGNFSYKPILNF
+575 DDNGNFSYKSILNF
-589 FNNGKKDFYKVGV
+589 FNNGKKDFY
-602 EVSRLGSLSRV
+602 EVCIDGITDS
-613 NKYIKNV
+613 V
-620 VCTENHRFFDT
+620 VCTDNHRFFDI

-641 KVGDVI
+641 AVGDTI
-647 STYEDY
+647 STFCGG
-653 SNNKILKRAIKNSN
+653 IL
-667 TEYILNEDVV
+667 E
-677 SFLRGSVLGDG
+677 
-688 RVDVLRSGSFRYNFT
+688 
-703 QSSKHYEYF
+703 
-712 DVVKSILG
+712 
-720 ELYCC
+720 
-725 DKVGKS
+725 
-731 GYGGK
+731 
-736 DVLTVTSRV
+736 
-745 CDSFKDIFSS
+745 
-755 LFTDGKK
+755 
-762 RITREY
+762 
-768 LDSLTPLSIAT
+768 
-779 WYMDDGSLNHSYGK
+779 
-793 EKSISLSTHAYSK
+793 
-806 EENEIII
+806 
-813 EYFKDVYGIQFKLY
+813 
-827 YDKRCGRYS
+827 
-836 IGASCKEDR
+836 
-845 HKFLELVSP
+845 
-854 YVIDLFQYKLGKYFS
+854 
-869 CGNGIRNIDSI
+869 
-880 KEDVYKG
+880 
-887 DFKFVGKGVIKSITP
+887 KGVIKSITP

-926 IILHNCH
+926 VILHNCH
-933 TVSSSAQAAMLKM
+933 TVSATAQAAMLKM

-1156 SGVGSVSSVAS
+1156 SGVGSVQSVAS

>member
-74 YDEEGFMDISPQNIK
+74 YDEEGFMDISPKNIK
-89 VVGSTATHYYYGGK
+89 VVGDRLATHHYYGGK
-103 RKVVE
+103 KKVVK
-108 ISSPSFKIRGTYNHR
+108 ISSREFSIKGTPNHR
-123 VRVYGANG
+123 VKVYGGKG
-131 GLHWK
+131 GLVWK
-136 KLRDITTDDFVAIPL
+136 RLDKITKDDYVAIPV
-151 KHDMLFD
+151 KDVILFD
-158 NKSKTYEFMKED
+158 NKSEDYSFFRGGSSEFDKGFILGSIFSQSIGNGVDLSEMSDTID
-170 ISERDKGYFLGTLF
+170 ISGNSASINSFCCRVDGLMKDISYNHVRF
-184 SNILSYGYV
+184 SHKDLSKYIYEYGLSH
-193 NGYYFDG
+193 N
-200 VIICSGNVRYLLKGL
+200 
-215 KEDYCSVVDNKGI
+215 
-228 CIKTSLNGYIKDFFT
+228 
-243 DVVTVPEFVFLSN
+243 VPEFVFSSS
-256 REFICGFLSAVCEY
+256 RKFIVGFLSAFFSFLCDY
-270 HRKGFDFKFG
+270 DF
-280 NFTESVARGLQQ
+280 TVSSLSESVARDIQNL
-292 LFYLLGIVT
+292 LYLLGIV
-301 HVDAV
+301 
-306 SGSAYDFKITDSVS
+306 SSVIETS
-320 RHKAFE
+320 T
-326 SLFSDLG
+326 
-333 AVSGILECYKDYKC
+333 YKC
-347 SKLKIPNDEYT
+347 KLSILHRRSREVFCDTIVISDDIQRVLLSKSICNMTSKEEYIPNNTYT
-358 RYIADKMYQFIKE
+358 KFITARIRHLLRSTALDDSLSSHINFDKWFSFIKY
-371 NHNLG
+371 G
-376 ELPLSHYMNIMD
+376 DRKSLSL
-388 SDFRFITNKRTK
+388 K
-400 SISIDSYYRL
+400 SYH
-410 VGVAKLI
+410 
-417 GVDVLKDRVV
+417 DVLEHANMDIFKDRTL
-427 KGYNRLLED
+427 KHFDTLLNTHI
-436 YRFVRV
+436 FVRV
-442 SSKKELYNE
+442 SEIKELSSS
-451 YDVYDLTVEGT
+451 DVYDLTVEGT

-535 DECVHYDTKIHV
+535 DECVHYDTRIHV
-547 MDENGN
+547 MDERGN
-553 KFVYSIGRLVSKK
+553 KFLEKIGILVSKK

-575 DDKGNFSYKPILNF
+575 DDNGNFSYKPILNF
-589 FNNGKKDFYKVGV
+589 FNNGKKDFY
-602 EVSRLGSLSRV
+602 EVCIDGITDS
-613 NKYIKNV
+613 V
-620 VCTENHRFFDT
+620 VCTDNHRFFGI

-641 KVGDVI
+641 AVGDTI
-647 STYEDY
+647 STFCGG
-653 SNNKILKRAIKNSN
+653 IL
-667 TEYILNEDVV
+667 E
-677 SFLRGSVLGDG
+677 
-688 RVDVLRSGSFRYNFT
+688 
-703 QSSKHYEYF
+703 
-712 DVVKSILG
+712 
-720 ELYCC
+720 
-725 DKVGKS
+725 
-731 GYGGK
+731 
-736 DVLTVTSRV
+736 
-745 CDSFKDIFSS
+745 
-755 LFTDGKK
+755 
-762 RITREY
+762 
-768 LDSLTPLSIAT
+768 
-779 WYMDDGSLNHSYGK
+779 
-793 EKSISLSTHAYSK
+793 
-806 EENEIII
+806 
-813 EYFKDVYGIQFKLY
+813 
-827 YDKRCGRYS
+827 
-836 IGASCKEDR
+836 
-845 HKFLELVSP
+845 
-854 YVIDLFQYKLGKYFS
+854 
-869 CGNGIRNIDSI
+869 
-880 KEDVYKG
+880 
-887 DFKFVGKGVIKSITP
+887 KGVIKSITP

-933 TVSSSAQAAMLKM
+933 TVSATAQAAMLKM

-990 LTKVSEERNLN
+990 LTKVSEDRGLN

-1085 TESLRSFCGFECRHK
+1085 TESLRSFCGFDCRHK

-1151 KKRTQ
+1151 KKRSQ
-1156 SGVGSVSSVAS
+1156 SGVGSVQSVAS

>member
-184 SNILSYGYV
+184 FNILSYGYV
-193 NGYYFDG
+193 NDYYFDG
-200 VIICSGNVRYLLKGL
+200 IVIASTNVEYLSKGL
-215 KEDYCSVVDNKGI
+215 KEDYYSIVDNKGI
-228 CIKTSLNGYIKDFFT
+228 CIKTSLSRYIKDFFT
-243 DVVTVPEFVFLSN
+243 DVAIPEFVFSSN
-256 REFICGFLSAVCEY
+256 REFICGFLSVVCEY
-270 HRKGFDFKFG
+270 YRKGFEFKFG
-280 NFTESVARGLQQ
+280 NFTESVARDLQQ

-301 HVDAV
+301 QVGAV
-306 SGSAYDFKITDSVS
+306 SGSLYDLKIADSVS

-333 AVSGILECYKDYKC
+333 VVSGILECYKDYKC

-376 ELPLSHYMNIMD
+376 ELSLSHYMNIMG

-417 GVDVLKDRVV
+417 GVDVLKNRVV

-535 DECVHYDTKIHV
+535 DET
-547 MDENGN
+547 
-553 KFVYSIGRLVSKK
+553 
-566 PKGWKALSV
+566 
-575 DDKGNFSYKPILNF
+575 
-589 FNNGKKDFYKVGV
+589 
-602 EVSRLGSLSRV
+602 
-613 NKYIKNV
+613 
-620 VCTENHRFFDT
+620 
-631 NFNEVYLRDL
+631 
-641 KVGDVI
+641 
-647 STYEDY
+647 
-653 SNNKILKRAIKNSN
+653 
-667 TEYILNEDVV
+667 
-677 SFLRGSVLGDG
+677 
-688 RVDVLRSGSFRYNFT
+688 
-703 QSSKHYEYF
+703 
-712 DVVKSILG
+712 
-720 ELYCC
+720 
-725 DKVGKS
+725 
-731 GYGGK
+731 
-736 DVLTVTSRV
+736 
-745 CDSFKDIFSS
+745 
-755 LFTDGKK
+755 
-762 RITREY
+762 
-768 LDSLTPLSIAT
+768 
-779 WYMDDGSLNHSYGK
+779 
-793 EKSISLSTHAYSK
+793 
-806 EENEIII
+806 
-813 EYFKDVYGIQFKLY
+813 
-827 YDKRCGRYS
+827 
-836 IGASCKEDR
+836 
-845 HKFLELVSP
+845 
-854 YVIDLFQYKLGKYFS
+854 
-869 CGNGIRNIDSI
+869 
-880 KEDVYKG
+880 
-887 DFKFVGKGVIKSITP
+887 
-902 YKDSHVSAYD
+902 
-912 IEVADN
+912 
-918 HNYITSGG
+918 
-926 IILHNCH
+926 H
-933 TVSSSAQAAMLKM
+933 TVSSQAQAAMLKM

-990 LTKVSEERNLN
+990 LTKVSEDRGLN

-1062 LSNIND
+1062 LSSIND

-1085 TESLRSFCGFECRHK
+1085 TESLRSFCGFDCRHK

-1126 NMFIDIP
+1126 NMFVDIP

-1156 SGVGSVSSVAS
+1156 SGVGSVQSVAS

>member
-74 YDEEGFMDISPQNIK
+74 YDEEGFMGISPKNIK
-89 VVGSTATHYYYGGK
+89 VVGDRLATHHYYGGK
-103 RKVVE
+103 KKVVK
-108 ISSPSFKIRGTYNHR
+108 ISSREFSIKGTPNHR
-123 VRVYGANG
+123 VKVYGGKG
-131 GLHWK
+131 GLVWK
-136 KLRDITTDDFVAIPL
+136 RLDKITKDDYVAIPI
-151 KHDMLFD
+151 KDVILFD
-158 NKSKTYEFMKED
+158 NKSEDYSFFRGGASEFDKGFILGSIFSQSIGNGVDLSEMSDTIDISGNSASINSFCCRVDGLIED
-170 ISERDKGYFLGTLF
+170 ISYNHVRF
-184 SNILSYGYV
+184 SHKDLSKYIYEYGLSH
-193 NGYYFDG
+193 N
-200 VIICSGNVRYLLKGL
+200 
-215 KEDYCSVVDNKGI
+215 
-228 CIKTSLNGYIKDFFT
+228 
-243 DVVTVPEFVFLSN
+243 VPEFVFSSN
-256 REFICGFLSAVCEY
+256 RKFIVGFLSAFFSFLGDY
-270 HRKGFDFKFG
+270 DF
-280 NFTESVARGLQQ
+280 TVSSLSESVARDIQNL
-292 LFYLLGIVT
+292 LYLLGIV
-301 HVDAV
+301 
-306 SGSAYDFKITDSVS
+306 SSVIETS
-320 RHKAFE
+320 T
-326 SLFSDLG
+326 
-333 AVSGILECYKDYKC
+333 YKC
-347 SKLKIPNDEYT
+347 KLSILHRRSREVFCDTIVISDDIQGVLLRKSICNMTSKEEYIPNNTYT
-358 RYIADKMYQFIKE
+358 KFITARIRHLLRSTALDDSLSSHINFDKWFSFIKYDDRKS
-371 NHNLG
+371 
-376 ELPLSHYMNIMD
+376 LSL
-388 SDFRFITNKRTK
+388 K
-400 SISIDSYYRL
+400 SYH
-410 VGVAKLI
+410 
-417 GVDVLKDRVV
+417 DVLEHANMDIFKDRTL
-427 KGYNRLLED
+427 KHFDTLLNTHI
-436 YRFVRV
+436 FVRV
-442 SSKKELYNE
+442 SDIKELSS

-462 ATFTANGLINHN
+462 HTFTANGLINHN

-480 VGRELNNIKDEN
+480 VGRELNNIKDDN

-535 DECVHYDTKIHV
+535 DET
-547 MDENGN
+547 
-553 KFVYSIGRLVSKK
+553 
-566 PKGWKALSV
+566 
-575 DDKGNFSYKPILNF
+575 
-589 FNNGKKDFYKVGV
+589 
-602 EVSRLGSLSRV
+602 
-613 NKYIKNV
+613 
-620 VCTENHRFFDT
+620 
-631 NFNEVYLRDL
+631 
-641 KVGDVI
+641 
-647 STYEDY
+647 
-653 SNNKILKRAIKNSN
+653 
-667 TEYILNEDVV
+667 
-677 SFLRGSVLGDG
+677 
-688 RVDVLRSGSFRYNFT
+688 
-703 QSSKHYEYF
+703 
-712 DVVKSILG
+712 
-720 ELYCC
+720 
-725 DKVGKS
+725 
-731 GYGGK
+731 
-736 DVLTVTSRV
+736 
-745 CDSFKDIFSS
+745 
-755 LFTDGKK
+755 
-762 RITREY
+762 
-768 LDSLTPLSIAT
+768 
-779 WYMDDGSLNHSYGK
+779 
-793 EKSISLSTHAYSK
+793 
-806 EENEIII
+806 
-813 EYFKDVYGIQFKLY
+813 
-827 YDKRCGRYS
+827 
-836 IGASCKEDR
+836 
-845 HKFLELVSP
+845 
-854 YVIDLFQYKLGKYFS
+854 
-869 CGNGIRNIDSI
+869 
-880 KEDVYKG
+880 
-887 DFKFVGKGVIKSITP
+887 
-902 YKDSHVSAYD
+902 
-912 IEVADN
+912 
-918 HNYITSGG
+918 
-926 IILHNCH
+926 H
-933 TVSSSAQAAMLKM
+933 TVSSQAQAAMLKM

-1057 DKDAV
+1057 DKDVV

-1156 SGVGSVSSVAS
+1156 SGVGSVQSVAS

>member
-74 YDEEGFMDISPQNIK
+74 YDEEGFMDISPKNIK
-89 VVGSTATHYYYGGK
+89 VVGDRLATHHYYGGK
-103 RKVVE
+103 KKVVK
-108 ISSPSFKIRGTYNHR
+108 ISSREFSIKGTPNHR
-123 VRVYGANG
+123 VKVYGGKG
-131 GLHWK
+131 GLVWK
-136 KLRDITTDDFVAIPL
+136 RLDKITKDDYVAIPI
-151 KHDMLFD
+151 KDVILFD
-158 NKSKTYEFMKED
+158 NKSEDYSFFRGGASEFDKGFILGSIFSQSIGNGVDLSEMSDTIDIYGNSASINSFCCRVDGLIED
-170 ISERDKGYFLGTLF
+170 ISYNHVRF
-184 SNILSYGYV
+184 SHKDLSKYIYEYGLSH
-193 NGYYFDG
+193 N
-200 VIICSGNVRYLLKGL
+200 
-215 KEDYCSVVDNKGI
+215 
-228 CIKTSLNGYIKDFFT
+228 
-243 DVVTVPEFVFLSN
+243 VPEFVFSSN
-256 REFICGFLSAVCEY
+256 RKFIVGFLSAFFSFLCDY
-270 HRKGFDFKFG
+270 DF
-280 NFTESVARGLQQ
+280 TVSSLSESVARDIQNL
-292 LFYLLGIVT
+292 LYLLGIV
-301 HVDAV
+301 
-306 SGSAYDFKITDSVS
+306 SSVIETS
-320 RHKAFE
+320 T
-326 SLFSDLG
+326 
-333 AVSGILECYKDYKC
+333 YKC
-347 SKLKIPNDEYT
+347 KLSILHRRSREVFCDTIVISDDIQRVLLRKSICNMTSKEEYIPNNTYT
-358 RYIADKMYQFIKE
+358 KFITARIRHLLRSTALDDSLSSHINFDKWFSFIKY
-371 NHNLG
+371 G
-376 ELPLSHYMNIMD
+376 DRKSLSL
-388 SDFRFITNKRTK
+388 K
-400 SISIDSYYRL
+400 SYH
-410 VGVAKLI
+410 
-417 GVDVLKDRVV
+417 DVLEHANMDIFKDRTL
-427 KGYNRLLED
+427 KHFDTLLNTHI
-436 YRFVRV
+436 FVRV
-442 SSKKELYNE
+442 SEIKELSS

-462 ATFTANGLINHN
+462 HTFTANGLINHN

-480 VGRELNNIKDEN
+480 VGRELNNIKDDN

-535 DECVHYDTKIHV
+535 DECVHYDTRIHV

-553 KFVYSIGRLVSKK
+553 TFLEKIGKLVSKK
-566 PKGWKALSV
+566 PKGWEALSV
-575 DDKGNFSYKPILNF
+575 DDRGNFSYKPILNF
-589 FNNGKKDFYKVGV
+589 FNNGKKDFYKVDIDGV
-602 EVSRLGSLSRV
+602 EDS
-613 NKYIKNV
+613 V
-620 VCTENHRFFDT
+620 VCTDNHRFFDI

-641 KVGDVI
+641 VVGDIV
-647 STYEDY
+647 ST
-653 SNNKILKRAIKNSN
+653 LC
-667 TEYILNEDVV
+667 
-677 SFLRGSVLGDG
+677 GG
-688 RVDVLRSGSFRYNFT
+688 
-703 QSSKHYEYF
+703 
-712 DVVKSILG
+712 ILG
-720 ELYCC
+720 Y
-725 DKVGKS
+725 
-731 GYGGK
+731 
-736 DVLTVTSRV
+736 
-745 CDSFKDIFSS
+745 
-755 LFTDGKK
+755 
-762 RITREY
+762 
-768 LDSLTPLSIAT
+768 
-779 WYMDDGSLNHSYGK
+779 
-793 EKSISLSTHAYSK
+793 
-806 EENEIII
+806 
-813 EYFKDVYGIQFKLY
+813 
-827 YDKRCGRYS
+827 
-836 IGASCKEDR
+836 
-845 HKFLELVSP
+845 
-854 YVIDLFQYKLGKYFS
+854 
-869 CGNGIRNIDSI
+869 
-880 KEDVYKG
+880 
-887 DFKFVGKGVIKSITP
+887 GVIKSIAP

-933 TVSSSAQAAMLKM
+933 TVSATAQAAMLKM

-1100 DIKRLVDTYGSDFNI
+1100 DIKRLVDTYGGDFNI

-1156 SGVGSVSSVAS
+1156 SGVGSVQSVAS

>member
-74 YDEEGFMDISPQNIK
+74 YDKEGFMDISPQNIK
-89 VVGSTATHYYYGGK
+89 VVGDRLATHHYYGGK
-103 RKVVE
+103 KKVVK
-108 ISSPSFKIRGTYNHR
+108 ISSREFSIKGTPNHR
-123 VRVYGANG
+123 VKVYGGKG
-131 GLHWK
+131 GLVWK
-136 KLRDITTDDFVAIPL
+136 RLDKITKDDYVAIPI
-151 KHDMLFD
+151 KDVILFD
-158 NKSKTYEFMKED
+158 NKSEDYSFFRGGASEFDKGFILGSIFSQSIDNGVDLSEMPDTIDIFGNSASINSFCCRVDGLIED
-170 ISERDKGYFLGTLF
+170 ISYNHVKF
-184 SNILSYGYV
+184 SHKDLPKYIYEYGLSH
-193 NGYYFDG
+193 
-200 VIICSGNVRYLLKGL
+200 NV
-215 KEDYCSVVDNKGI
+215 S
-228 CIKTSLNGYIKDFFT
+228 
-243 DVVTVPEFVFLSN
+243 EFVFSSN
-256 REFICGFLSAVCEY
+256 RKFIVGFLSAFFSFLGDY
-270 HRKGFDFKFG
+270 DF
-280 NFTESVARGLQQ
+280 TVSSLSESVARDIQNL
-292 LFYLLGIVT
+292 LYLLGIV
-301 HVDAV
+301 
-306 SGSAYDFKITDSVS
+306 SSVIETS
-320 RHKAFE
+320 T
-326 SLFSDLG
+326 
-333 AVSGILECYKDYKC
+333 YKC
-347 SKLKIPNDEYT
+347 KLSILHRRSREVFCDTIVISDDIQGVLLRKSICNMTSKEEYIPNNTYT
-358 RYIADKMYQFIKE
+358 KFITARIRHLLRSTALDDSLSSHINFDKWFSFIKYDDRKS
-371 NHNLG
+371 
-376 ELPLSHYMNIMD
+376 LSL
-388 SDFRFITNKRTK
+388 K
-400 SISIDSYYRL
+400 SYH
-410 VGVAKLI
+410 
-417 GVDVLKDRVV
+417 DVLEHANMDIFKDRTL
-427 KGYNRLLED
+427 KHFDTLLNTHI
-436 YRFVRV
+436 FVRV
-442 SSKKELYNE
+442 SDIKELSS

-462 ATFTANGLINHN
+462 HTFTANGLINHN

-480 VGRELNNIKDEN
+480 VGRELNNIKDDN
-492 YDLLNSPFYY
+492 YDLLNSSFYY

-535 DECVHYDTKIHV
+535 DECVHYDTRIHV

-553 KFVYSIGRLVSKK
+553 TFLEKIGKLVSKK

-575 DDKGNFSYKPILNF
+575 DDRGNFSYKPILNF
-589 FNNGKKDFYKVGV
+589 FNNGKKDFYKVGI
-602 EVSRLGSLSRV
+602 EVSRMGSLSRV
-613 NKYIKNV
+613 NKYTKNV
-620 VCTENHRFFDT
+620 VCTENHRFFDD
-631 NFNEVYLRDL
+631 NFSEVYLRDL
-641 KVGDVI
+641 KVGDVV

-653 SNNKILKRAIKNSN
+653 GNNRILKRAIKNLN
-667 TEYILNEDVV
+667 TEYNLSDDVI

-688 RVDVLRSGSFRYNFT
+688 SIDVLRSGSLRYRFT
-703 QSSKHYEYF
+703 QSSKHGKYF
-712 DVVKSILG
+712 DVVKSILAD
-720 ELYCC
+720 LYCC
-725 DKVGKS
+725 DRVGKS

-736 DVLTVTSRV
+736 DILTVTSRV

-755 LFTDGKK
+755 LFVDGKK

-768 LDSLTPLSIAT
+768 LDSLTPLSIAV
-779 WYMDDGSLNHSYGK
+779 WYMDDGSLIHRYGK
-793 EKSISLSTHAYSK
+793 EKSVMLSTHAYSK
-806 EENEIII
+806 EENLIII
-813 EYFKDVYGIQFKLY
+813 DYFKDVYDIHFKLG
-827 YDKRCGRYS
+827 YDKRCDKYFIFMS
-836 IGASCKEDR
+836 KKEDR
-845 HKFLELVSP
+845 YKFLSLVSD
-854 YVIDLFQYKLGKYFS
+854 YIIDLFQYKLGDNFK
-869 CGNGIRNIDSI
+869 CKNRLKDIEHINRID
-880 KEDVYKG
+880 YRG
-887 DFKFVGKGVIKSITP
+887 DFKFIGKGVIKSITP

-926 IILHNCH
+926 VILHNCH
-933 TVSSSAQAAMLKM
+933 TVSATAQAAMLKM

-990 LTKVSEERNLN
+990 LTKVSEDRCLN

-1057 DKDAV
+1057 DKDSV

-1085 TESLRSFCGFECRHK
+1085 TESLRSFCGFDCRHK

-1126 NMFIDIP
+1126 NMFVDIP

-1156 SGVGSVSSVAS
+1156 SGVGSVQSVAS

>member
-89 VVGSTATHYYYGGK
+89 VVGDRLATHHYYGGK
-103 RKVVE
+103 KKVVK
-108 ISSPSFKIRGTYNHR
+108 ISSREFSIKGTPNHR
-123 VRVYGANG
+123 VKVYGGKG
-131 GLHWK
+131 GLVWK
-136 KLRDITTDDFVAIPL
+136 RLDKITKDDYVAIPI
-151 KHDMLFD
+151 KDVILFD
-158 NKSKTYEFMKED
+158 NKSEDYSFFRGGASEFDKGFILGSIFSQSIGNGVDLSEMSDTIDISGNSASINSFCCRVDGLIED
-170 ISERDKGYFLGTLF
+170 ISYNHVRF
-184 SNILSYGYV
+184 SHKDLSKYIYEYGLSH
-193 NGYYFDG
+193 N
-200 VIICSGNVRYLLKGL
+200 
-215 KEDYCSVVDNKGI
+215 
-228 CIKTSLNGYIKDFFT
+228 
-243 DVVTVPEFVFLSN
+243 VPEFVFSSN
-256 REFICGFLSAVCEY
+256 RKFIVGFLSAFFSFLGDY
-270 HRKGFDFKFG
+270 DF
-280 NFTESVARGLQQ
+280 TVSSLSESVARDIQNL
-292 LFYLLGIVT
+292 LYLLGIV
-301 HVDAV
+301 
-306 SGSAYDFKITDSVS
+306 SSVIETS
-320 RHKAFE
+320 T
-326 SLFSDLG
+326 
-333 AVSGILECYKDYKC
+333 YKC
-347 SKLKIPNDEYT
+347 KLSILHRRSREVFCDTIVISDDIQGVLLRKSICNMTSKEEYIPNNTYT
-358 RYIADKMYQFIKE
+358 KFITARIRHLLRSTALDDSLSSHINFDKWFSFIKYDDRKS
-371 NHNLG
+371 
-376 ELPLSHYMNIMD
+376 LSL
-388 SDFRFITNKRTK
+388 K
-400 SISIDSYYRL
+400 SYH
-410 VGVAKLI
+410 
-417 GVDVLKDRVV
+417 DVLEHANMDIFKDRTL
-427 KGYNRLLED
+427 KHFDTLLNTHI
-436 YRFVRV
+436 FVRV
-442 SSKKELYNE
+442 SDIKELSS

-462 ATFTANGLINHN
+462 HTFTANGLINHN

-480 VGRELNNIKDEN
+480 VGRELNNIKDDN

-535 DECVHYDTKIHV
+535 DET
-547 MDENGN
+547 
-553 KFVYSIGRLVSKK
+553 
-566 PKGWKALSV
+566 
-575 DDKGNFSYKPILNF
+575 
-589 FNNGKKDFYKVGV
+589 
-602 EVSRLGSLSRV
+602 
-613 NKYIKNV
+613 
-620 VCTENHRFFDT
+620 
-631 NFNEVYLRDL
+631 
-641 KVGDVI
+641 
-647 STYEDY
+647 
-653 SNNKILKRAIKNSN
+653 
-667 TEYILNEDVV
+667 
-677 SFLRGSVLGDG
+677 
-688 RVDVLRSGSFRYNFT
+688 
-703 QSSKHYEYF
+703 
-712 DVVKSILG
+712 
-720 ELYCC
+720 
-725 DKVGKS
+725 
-731 GYGGK
+731 
-736 DVLTVTSRV
+736 
-745 CDSFKDIFSS
+745 
-755 LFTDGKK
+755 
-762 RITREY
+762 
-768 LDSLTPLSIAT
+768 
-779 WYMDDGSLNHSYGK
+779 
-793 EKSISLSTHAYSK
+793 
-806 EENEIII
+806 
-813 EYFKDVYGIQFKLY
+813 
-827 YDKRCGRYS
+827 
-836 IGASCKEDR
+836 
-845 HKFLELVSP
+845 
-854 YVIDLFQYKLGKYFS
+854 
-869 CGNGIRNIDSI
+869 
-880 KEDVYKG
+880 
-887 DFKFVGKGVIKSITP
+887 
-902 YKDSHVSAYD
+902 
-912 IEVADN
+912 
-918 HNYITSGG
+918 
-926 IILHNCH
+926 H
-933 TVSSSAQAAMLKM
+933 TVSSQAQAAMLKM

-1057 DKDAV
+1057 DKDVV

-1156 SGVGSVSSVAS
+1156 SGVGSVQSVAS

>member
-184 SNILSYGYV
+184 FNILSYGYV
-193 NGYYFDG
+193 NDYYFDG
-200 VIICSGNVRYLLKGL
+200 IVIASTNVEYLSKGL
-215 KEDYCSVVDNKGI
+215 KEDYYSIVDNKGI
-228 CIKTSLNGYIKDFFT
+228 CIKTSLSRYIKDFFT
-243 DVVTVPEFVFLSN
+243 DVAIPEFVFSSN
-256 REFICGFLSAVCEY
+256 REFICGFLSVVCEY
-270 HRKGFDFKFG
+270 YRKGFEFKFG
-280 NFTESVARGLQQ
+280 NFTESVARDLQQ

-301 HVDAV
+301 QVGAV
-306 SGSAYDFKITDSVS
+306 SGSLYDLKIADSVS

-333 AVSGILECYKDYKC
+333 VVSGILECYKDYKC

-535 DECVHYDTKIHV
+535 DET
-547 MDENGN
+547 
-553 KFVYSIGRLVSKK
+553 
-566 PKGWKALSV
+566 
-575 DDKGNFSYKPILNF
+575 
-589 FNNGKKDFYKVGV
+589 
-602 EVSRLGSLSRV
+602 
-613 NKYIKNV
+613 
-620 VCTENHRFFDT
+620 
-631 NFNEVYLRDL
+631 
-641 KVGDVI
+641 
-647 STYEDY
+647 
-653 SNNKILKRAIKNSN
+653 
-667 TEYILNEDVV
+667 
-677 SFLRGSVLGDG
+677 
-688 RVDVLRSGSFRYNFT
+688 
-703 QSSKHYEYF
+703 
-712 DVVKSILG
+712 
-720 ELYCC
+720 
-725 DKVGKS
+725 
-731 GYGGK
+731 
-736 DVLTVTSRV
+736 
-745 CDSFKDIFSS
+745 
-755 LFTDGKK
+755 
-762 RITREY
+762 
-768 LDSLTPLSIAT
+768 
-779 WYMDDGSLNHSYGK
+779 
-793 EKSISLSTHAYSK
+793 
-806 EENEIII
+806 
-813 EYFKDVYGIQFKLY
+813 
-827 YDKRCGRYS
+827 
-836 IGASCKEDR
+836 
-845 HKFLELVSP
+845 
-854 YVIDLFQYKLGKYFS
+854 
-869 CGNGIRNIDSI
+869 
-880 KEDVYKG
+880 
-887 DFKFVGKGVIKSITP
+887 
-902 YKDSHVSAYD
+902 
-912 IEVADN
+912 
-918 HNYITSGG
+918 
-926 IILHNCH
+926 H
-933 TVSSSAQAAMLKM
+933 TVSSQAQAAMLKM

>member
-1 MLSQELRPKTLDDM
+1 MLSQELRPNTLDDM

-184 SNILSYGYV
+184 FNILSYGYV
-193 NGYYFDG
+193 NDYYFDG
-200 VIICSGNVRYLLKGL
+200 IVIASTNVEYLSKGL
-215 KEDYCSVVDNKGI
+215 KEDYYSIVDNKGI
-228 CIKTSLNGYIKDFFT
+228 CIKTSLSRYIKDFFT
-243 DVVTVPEFVFLSN
+243 DVAIPEFVFSSN
-256 REFICGFLSAVCEY
+256 REFICGFLSVVCEY
-270 HRKGFDFKFG
+270 YRKGFKFKFG
-280 NFTESVARGLQQ
+280 NFTESVARDLQQ

-301 HVDAV
+301 QVGAV
-306 SGSAYDFKITDSVS
+306 SGSLYDLKIADSVS

-333 AVSGILECYKDYKC
+333 VVSGILECYKDYKC

-535 DECVHYDTKIHV
+535 DEC
-547 MDENGN
+547 
-553 KFVYSIGRLVSKK
+553 
-566 PKGWKALSV
+566 
-575 DDKGNFSYKPILNF
+575 
-589 FNNGKKDFYKVGV
+589 
-602 EVSRLGSLSRV
+602 
-613 NKYIKNV
+613 
-620 VCTENHRFFDT
+620 
-631 NFNEVYLRDL
+631 
-641 KVGDVI
+641 
-647 STYEDY
+647 
-653 SNNKILKRAIKNSN
+653 
-667 TEYILNEDVV
+667 
-677 SFLRGSVLGDG
+677 
-688 RVDVLRSGSFRYNFT
+688 
-703 QSSKHYEYF
+703 
-712 DVVKSILG
+712 
-720 ELYCC
+720 
-725 DKVGKS
+725 
-731 GYGGK
+731 
-736 DVLTVTSRV
+736 
-745 CDSFKDIFSS
+745 
-755 LFTDGKK
+755 
-762 RITREY
+762 
-768 LDSLTPLSIAT
+768 
-779 WYMDDGSLNHSYGK
+779 
-793 EKSISLSTHAYSK
+793 
-806 EENEIII
+806 
-813 EYFKDVYGIQFKLY
+813 
-827 YDKRCGRYS
+827 
-836 IGASCKEDR
+836 
-845 HKFLELVSP
+845 
-854 YVIDLFQYKLGKYFS
+854 
-869 CGNGIRNIDSI
+869 
-880 KEDVYKG
+880 
-887 DFKFVGKGVIKSITP
+887 
-902 YKDSHVSAYD
+902 
-912 IEVADN
+912 
-918 HNYITSGG
+918 
-926 IILHNCH
+926 H
-933 TVSSSAQAAMLKM
+933 TVSSVAQAAMLKM

-1085 TESLRSFCGFECRHK
+1085 TESLRSFCGFDCRHK

-1139 LNMYKVVQGALE
+1139 LNMYKVVQGALG

-1156 SGVGSVSSVAS
+1156 SGVGSVQSVAS